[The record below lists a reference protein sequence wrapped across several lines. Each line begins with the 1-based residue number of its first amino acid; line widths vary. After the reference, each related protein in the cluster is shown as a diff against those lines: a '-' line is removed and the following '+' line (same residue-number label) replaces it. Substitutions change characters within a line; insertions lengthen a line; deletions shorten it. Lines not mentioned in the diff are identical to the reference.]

1 VLHCCKVSNRK
12 TKQLSQNSC
21 KSAGEKFTGSHQFK
35 TQDWTEDRDILMAH
49 LVTAYSSR
57 VCVSMWWR
65 TSAVC
70 LSCGAIHQSLNSYR
84 YFKRLK
90 SDDEYALH
98 EYEEERQKLCL

>member
-1 VLHCCKVSNRK
+1 
-12 TKQLSQNSC
+12 
-21 KSAGEKFTGSHQFK
+21 
-35 TQDWTEDRDILMAH
+35 M
-49 LVTAYSSR
+49 
-57 VCVSMWWR
+57 
-65 TSAVC
+65 C